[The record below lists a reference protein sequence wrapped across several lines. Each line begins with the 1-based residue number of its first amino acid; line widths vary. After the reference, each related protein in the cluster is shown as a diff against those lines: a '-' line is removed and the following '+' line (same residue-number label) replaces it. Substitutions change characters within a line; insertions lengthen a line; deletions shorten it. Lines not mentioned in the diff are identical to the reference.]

1 MPFVGVGTD
10 EEMDVVGDWSV
21 PVVVDEEE
29 EEEEEEK
36 EEGGTGTEALS
47 EVALLCAVDE
57 AVLVWVDAGG
67 GDTVVEVV
75 GTEDL
80 SGLYL

>member
-1 MPFVGVGTD
+1 LVPFVGVGTD

-29 EEEEEEK
+29 EEEE